1 MLWRIPF
8 RSYLIPLAMGILY
21 LFIGYFTTREQSVQF
36 LVLSFGLFGLTYFS
50 VQKISINQILWQGLL
65 YRAVLLITLPWL
77 SQDFYRFIWDGL
89 LLFNELNPYA
99 YTPNELIDQPHLFS
113 PVLTEVLHKNMGEL
127 SAGHYSNY
135 PPINQLGFLFSILW
149 ESNSLFTSFIMM
161 RLLLIAAD
169 IGVFFLGKQLLKF
182 FGFAQ
187 ERIGWYFLNP
197 LVLIELTGN
206 LHWEGVMLFFFA
218 LGWWLY
224 VHKKLWLSSFAFALS
239 IGTKLIPLLL
249 VPVFVRYQSLRK
261 SALMACAGL
270 LSLVL
275 LFLPFF
281 KDIGMEN
288 YLATIQLW
296 FKNFEF
302 NGSLYYI
309 ARWIGY
315 EIKGYNIIRQLGEVT
330 PWIIVLIVLIFSCL
344 KPKKNAKQV
353 FRAMLLLL
361 SCYYFMASIVHP
373 WYIISLVFLSLFTRF
388 SYPLFWSALVLLSY
402 VTYAHPSF
410 QENYYLIGIEYGIVF
425 AVLGYELVKKR
436 SLLQH
441 F

>member
-8 RSYLIPLAMGILY
+8 RSYFIPLITGAIY
-21 LFIGYFTTREQSVQF
+21 LFVGYFTTREQSFQF
-36 LVLSFGLFGLTYFS
+36 LFLTFGLFGLSYFS
-50 VQKISINQILWQGLL
+50 LQKISLNQILWQGLL
-65 YRAVLLITLPWL
+65 YRGLLLFTLPWL
-77 SQDFYRFIWDGL
+77 SQDFYRFVWDGL
-89 LLFNELNPYA
+89 LLFNDLNPYA
-99 YTPNELIDQPHLFS
+99 YTPNELINQPQQFS
-113 PVLTEVLHKNMGEL
+113 ALTEMLHQNMGEL

-135 PPINQLGFLFSILW
+135 PPINQFGFLFAVLW
-149 ESNSLFTSFIMM
+149 ESNSLFTSIIVM

-169 IGVFFLGKQLLKF
+169 IGLFFLGKQLLNF
-182 FGFAQ
+182 FGFTQ

-206 LHWEGVMLFFFA
+206 LHWEGVMLFFFV

-224 VHKKLWLSSFAFALS
+224 AHKKPWLSSIAFALS
-239 IGTKLIPLLL
+239 VGTKLIPLLL
-249 VPVFVRYQSLRK
+249 VPVFIRYQPWKRSV
-261 SALMACAGL
+261 LMACVGL
-270 LSLVL
+270 LSLLL

-281 KDIGMEN
+281 KDIGLEN

-309 ARWIGY
+309 VRWIGY

-330 PWIIVLIVLIFSCL
+330 PWLVVLIVLGFSCI
-344 KPKKNAKQV
+344 KAKKTAQQV
-353 FRAMLLLL
+353 FTAMLLLL

-373 WYIISLVFLSLFTRF
+373 WYIISLVFLTLFTRF
-388 SYPLFWSALVLLSY
+388 SFPLFWSALVLLSY

-425 AVLGYELVKKR
+425 AVLGYELVKKK

>member
-1 MLWRIPF
+1 VLWRIPF
-8 RSYLIPLAMGILY
+8 RSYFIPLITGAIY
-21 LFIGYFTTREQSVQF
+21 LFVGYFTTREQSFQF
-36 LVLSFGLFGLTYFS
+36 LFLTFGLFGLSYFS
-50 VQKISINQILWQGLL
+50 LQKISINQILWQGLL
-65 YRAVLLITLPWL
+65 YRGLLLFTLPWL

-89 LLFNELNPYA
+89 LLFNDLNPYA
-99 YTPNELIDQPHLFS
+99 YTPNELINQQQQFS
-113 PVLTEVLHKNMGEL
+113 ALTEMLHQNMGEL

-135 PPINQLGFLFSILW
+135 PPINQFGFLFAVLW
-149 ESNSLFTSFIMM
+149 ESNSLFTSIIVM

-169 IGVFFLGKQLLKF
+169 IGLFFLGKQLLKF

-206 LHWEGVMLFFFA
+206 LHWEGVMLFFFV

-224 VHKKLWLSSFAFALS
+224 VYKKPWLSSIAFALS
-239 IGTKLIPLLL
+239 VGTKLIPLLL
-249 VPVFVRYQSLRK
+249 VPVFIRYQPWKRSV
-261 SALMACAGL
+261 LMACVGL
-270 LSLVL
+270 LSLLL

-281 KDIGMEN
+281 KDIGLEN

-309 ARWIGY
+309 VRWIGY

-330 PWIIVLIVLIFSCL
+330 PWLVVLIVLGFSCI
-344 KPKKNAKQV
+344 KAKKTAQQV
-353 FRAMLLLL
+353 FTAMLLLL

-373 WYIISLVFLSLFTRF
+373 WYIISLVFLTLFTRF
-388 SYPLFWSALVLLSY
+388 SFPLFWSALVLLSY

-425 AVLGYELVKKR
+425 AVLGYELVKKK

>member
-8 RSYLIPLAMGILY
+8 RSYFIPLITGAIY
-21 LFIGYFTTREQSVQF
+21 LFVGYFTTREQSFQF
-36 LVLSFGLFGLTYFS
+36 LFLTFGLFGLSYFS
-50 VQKISINQILWQGLL
+50 LQKISINQILWQGLL
-65 YRAVLLITLPWL
+65 YRGLLLFTLPWL

-89 LLFNELNPYA
+89 LVFNDLNPYA
-99 YTPNELIDQPHLFS
+99 YTPNELINQPQQFS
-113 PVLTEVLHKNMGEL
+113 ALAETLHQNMGEL

-135 PPINQLGFLFSILW
+135 PPINQFGFLFAVLW
-149 ESNSLFTSFIMM
+149 ESNSLFTSIIVM

-169 IGVFFLGKQLLKF
+169 IGLFFLGKQLLNF

-206 LHWEGVMLFFFA
+206 LHWEGVMLFFFV

-224 VHKKLWLSSFAFALS
+224 VYKKPWLSSIAFALS
-239 IGTKLIPLLL
+239 VGTKLIPLLL
-249 VPVFVRYQSLRK
+249 IPVFIRYQSWKK
-261 SALMACAGL
+261 SVLMACIGL
-270 LSLVL
+270 LSLLL

-281 KDIGMEN
+281 KDIGLEN

-302 NGSLYYI
+302 NGSFYYI
-309 ARWIGY
+309 VRWIGY

-330 PWIIVLIVLIFSCL
+330 PWLVVLIVLGFSCI
-344 KPKKNAKQV
+344 KAKKTAQQV
-353 FRAMLLLL
+353 FTAMLLLL

-373 WYIISLVFLSLFTRF
+373 WYIISLVFLTLFTRF
-388 SYPLFWSALVLLSY
+388 SFPLFWSALVLLSY

-425 AVLGYELVKKR
+425 AVLGYELVKKK

>member
-8 RSYLIPLAMGILY
+8 RSYFIPLITGAIY
-21 LFIGYFTTREQSVQF
+21 IFVGYFTTREQSFQF
-36 LVLSFGLFGLTYFS
+36 LFLTFGLFGLSYFS
-50 VQKISINQILWQGLL
+50 LQKISLNQILWQGLL
-65 YRAVLLITLPWL
+65 YRGLLLFTLPWL
-77 SQDFYRFIWDGL
+77 SQDFYRFVWDGL
-89 LLFNELNPYA
+89 LLFNDLNPDA
-99 YTPNELIDQPHLFS
+99 YTPNELINQPQQFS
-113 PVLTEVLHKNMGEL
+113 ALTEMLHQNMGEL

-135 PPINQLGFLFSILW
+135 PPINQFGFLFAVLW
-149 ESNSLFTSFIMM
+149 ESNSLFTSIIVM

-169 IGVFFLGKQLLKF
+169 IGLFFLGKQLLKF

-206 LHWEGVMLFFFA
+206 LHWEGVMLFFFV

-224 VHKKLWLSSFAFALS
+224 VYKKPWLSSIAFALS
-239 IGTKLIPLLL
+239 VGTKLIPLLL
-249 VPVFVRYQSLRK
+249 VPVFIRYQSWKK
-261 SALMACAGL
+261 SVLMACVGL
-270 LSLVL
+270 LSLLL

-281 KDIGMEN
+281 KDIGLEN

-309 ARWIGY
+309 VRWIGY

-330 PWIIVLIVLIFSCL
+330 PWLVVLIVLGFSCI
-344 KPKKNAKQV
+344 KAKKTAQQV
-353 FRAMLLLL
+353 FTAMLLLL

-373 WYIISLVFLSLFTRF
+373 WYIISLVFLTLFTRF
-388 SYPLFWSALVLLSY
+388 SFPLFWSALVLFSY

-425 AVLGYELVKKR
+425 AVLGYELVKKK

>member
-8 RSYLIPLAMGILY
+8 RSYFIPLITGAIY
-21 LFIGYFTTREQSVQF
+21 LFVGYFTTREQSFQF
-36 LVLSFGLFGLTYFS
+36 LFLTFGLFGLSYFS
-50 VQKISINQILWQGLL
+50 LQKISLNQILWQGLL
-65 YRAVLLITLPWL
+65 YRGLLLFALPWL

-89 LLFNELNPYA
+89 LLFNHLNPYA
-99 YTPNELIDQPHLFS
+99 CTPNELINQPQQFS
-113 PVLTEVLHKNMGEL
+113 VLAEMLHQNMGEL

-135 PPINQLGFLFSILW
+135 PPINQFGFLFAVLW
-149 ESNSLFTSFIMM
+149 ESNSLFTSIIVM

-169 IGVFFLGKQLLKF
+169 IGLFFLGKQLLNF

-206 LHWEGVMLFFFA
+206 LHWEGVMLFFFV

-224 VHKKLWLSSFAFALS
+224 VYKKPWLSSIAFALS
-239 IGTKLIPLLL
+239 VGTKLIPLLL
-249 VPVFVRYQSLRK
+249 VPVFIRYQPWKRSV
-261 SALMACAGL
+261 LMACVGL
-270 LSLVL
+270 LSLLL

-281 KDIGMEN
+281 KDIGLEN

-309 ARWIGY
+309 VRWIGY

-330 PWIIVLIVLIFSCL
+330 PWLVVLIVLGFSCI
-344 KPKKNAKQV
+344 KAKKTAQQV
-353 FRAMLLLL
+353 FTAMLLLL

-373 WYIISLVFLSLFTRF
+373 WYIISLVFLTLFTRF
-388 SYPLFWSALVLLSY
+388 SFPLFWSALVLLSY

-425 AVLGYELVKKR
+425 AVFGYELVKKK

>member
-1 MLWRIPF
+1 VLWRIPF
-8 RSYLIPLAMGILY
+8 RSYFIPLITGAIY
-21 LFIGYFTTREQSVQF
+21 IFVGYFTTREQSFQF
-36 LVLSFGLFGLTYFS
+36 LFLTFGLFGLSYFS
-50 VQKISINQILWQGLL
+50 LQKISINQILWQGLL
-65 YRAVLLITLPWL
+65 YRGLLLFTLPWL

-89 LLFNELNPYA
+89 LLFNDLNPYA
-99 YTPNELIDQPHLFS
+99 YTPNELINQQQQFS
-113 PVLTEVLHKNMGEL
+113 ALTEMLHQNMGEL

-135 PPINQLGFLFSILW
+135 PPINQFGFLFAVLW
-149 ESNSLFTSFIMM
+149 ESNSLFTSIIVM

-169 IGVFFLGKQLLKF
+169 IGLFFLGKQLLKF

-206 LHWEGVMLFFFA
+206 LHWEGVMLFFFV

-224 VHKKLWLSSFAFALS
+224 VYKKPWLSSIAFALS
-239 IGTKLIPLLL
+239 VGTKLIPLLL
-249 VPVFVRYQSLRK
+249 VPVFIRYQPWKRSV
-261 SALMACAGL
+261 LMACVGL
-270 LSLVL
+270 LSLLL

-281 KDIGMEN
+281 KDIGLEN

-309 ARWIGY
+309 VRWIGY

-330 PWIIVLIVLIFSCL
+330 PWLVVLIVLGFSCI
-344 KPKKNAKQV
+344 KAKKTAQQV
-353 FRAMLLLL
+353 FTAMLLLL
-361 SCYYFMASIVHP
+361 SCYYFIASIVHP
-373 WYIISLVFLSLFTRF
+373 WYIISLVFLTLFTRF
-388 SYPLFWSALVLLSY
+388 SFPLFWSALVLLSY

-425 AVLGYELVKKR
+425 AVLGYELVKKK

>member
-8 RSYLIPLAMGILY
+8 RSYFIPLITGAIYILV
-21 LFIGYFTTREQSVQF
+21 GYFTTREQSFQF
-36 LVLSFGLFGLTYFS
+36 LFLTFGLFGLSYFS
-50 VQKISINQILWQGLL
+50 LQKSSINQILWQGLL
-65 YRAVLLITLPWL
+65 YRGLLLFTLPWL

-89 LLFNELNPYA
+89 LVFNDLNPYA
-99 YTPNELIDQPHLFS
+99 YTPNELINQPQQFS
-113 PVLTEVLHKNMGEL
+113 ALAGVLHENMGEL

-135 PPINQLGFLFSILW
+135 PPINQFGFLFAVLW
-149 ESNSLFTSFIMM
+149 ESNSLFTSIIVM

-169 IGVFFLGKQLLKF
+169 IGLFFLGKQLLKF

-197 LVLIELTGN
+197 LVVIELTGN
-206 LHWEGVMLFFFA
+206 LHWEGVMLFFFV

-224 VHKKLWLSSFAFALS
+224 AHKKPWLSSIAFALS
-239 IGTKLIPLLL
+239 VGTKLIPLLL
-249 VPVFVRYQSLRK
+249 VPVFIRYQSWKK
-261 SALMACAGL
+261 SVLMACVGL
-270 LSLVL
+270 LSLLL

-281 KDIGMEN
+281 KDIGLEN

-309 ARWIGY
+309 VRWIGY
-315 EIKGYNIIRQLGEVT
+315 EIKGYNIIRQVGEVT
-330 PWIIVLIVLIFSCL
+330 PWLVVLIVLGFSCI
-344 KPKKNAKQV
+344 KAKKTAQQV
-353 FRAMLLLL
+353 FTAMLLLL
-361 SCYYFMASIVHP
+361 SCYYFIASIVHP

-388 SYPLFWSALVLLSY
+388 SFPLFWSALVLLSY

-425 AVLGYELVKKR
+425 AVLGYELVKKKT
-436 SLLQH
+436 LLQH

>member
-8 RSYLIPLAMGILY
+8 RSYFIPLITGAIY
-21 LFIGYFTTREQSVQF
+21 LFVGYFTTREQSFQF
-36 LVLSFGLFGLTYFS
+36 LFLTFGLFGLSYFS
-50 VQKISINQILWQGLL
+50 LQKISINQILWQGLL
-65 YRAVLLITLPWL
+65 YRGLLLFTLPWL

-89 LLFNELNPYA
+89 LLFNDLNPYA
-99 YTPNELIDQPHLFS
+99 YTPNELINQPQQFS
-113 PVLTEVLHKNMGEL
+113 ALADTLHQNMGEL

-135 PPINQLGFLFSILW
+135 PPINQFGFLFAVLW
-149 ESNSLFTSFIMM
+149 ESNSLFTSIIVM

-169 IGVFFLGKQLLKF
+169 IGLFFLGKQLLNF

-206 LHWEGVMLFFFA
+206 LHWEGVMLFFFV

-224 VHKKLWLSSFAFALS
+224 VYKKPWLSIIAFALS
-239 IGTKLIPLLL
+239 VGTKLIPLLL
-249 VPVFVRYQSLRK
+249 VPVFIRYQPWKRSV
-261 SALMACAGL
+261 LMACVGL
-270 LSLVL
+270 LSLLL

-281 KDIGMEN
+281 KDIGLEN

-309 ARWIGY
+309 VRWIGY

-330 PWIIVLIVLIFSCL
+330 PWLVVLIVLGFSCI
-344 KPKKNAKQV
+344 KAKKTAQQV
-353 FRAMLLLL
+353 FTAMLLLL

-373 WYIISLVFLSLFTRF
+373 WYIISLVFLTLFTRF
-388 SYPLFWSALVLLSY
+388 SFPLFWSALVLLSY

-425 AVLGYELVKKR
+425 AVLGYELVKKK